1 MISIVIR
8 NKNEADALNTI
19 LGILTD
25 RYSGDYSEIIIVD
38 NASTDSSKMIAAK
51 YGCKVVN
58 IDDFSYG
65 RATNLGIEKASSD
78 FVLLLSAH
86 AIPIGKSF
94 FNRALGLFNNNKN
107 LAGVRFINSVENYKR
122 AIENDFKVLEPLKY
136 GLMTACSIVN
146 KKVWLIHK
154 FDEDLPFSE
163 DKEWSD
169 RVCKKGFEIKDLDE
183 TFFYFVKRDLKS
195 SILRYKNETLSE
207 YLLHE
212 RKPPKYIRIVFS
224 LIFKISITNTISYFK
239 TFRTDFLIF
248 RAKNEIRKEIK
259 RIEKIYERST
269 AK

>member
-19 LGILTD
+19 LAILTD
-25 RYSGDYSEIIIVD
+25 RYSGDYNEIIIVD
-38 NASTDSSKMIAAK
+38 NASTDNSKMIAAK

-94 FNRALGLFNNNKN
+94 FNRAVALFNNNKN
-107 LAGVRFINSVENYKR
+107 LAGVRFINSIENYKR

-154 FDEDLPFSE
+154 FDVELPFSE

-169 RVCKKGFEIKDLDE
+169 RVCKNGFEIEDLDE
-183 TFFYFVKRDLKS
+183 TFFYFIKRDFKS
-195 SILRYKNETLSE
+195 NVLRYKNETLSGCR
-207 YLLHE
+207 LHNQTF
-212 RKPPKYIRIVFS
+212 PSLFRIILSFFKKIFFTNS
-224 LIFKISITNTISYFK
+224 INYFKIVYH
-239 TFRTDFLIF
+239 DFLILK
-248 RAKNEIRKEIK
+248 AKMEIRKEH
-259 RIEKIYERST
+259 IEN
-269 AK
+269 